1 MRELKDDPYRSLAGF
16 VRMEGGF
23 QKTTMPYSEFVWADY
38 YRKQIPLKLLK
49 KNFDKALQW
58 AKRLAGT
65 PEASVLPGYVV
76 KSAEKKEKKKNDDQ

>member
-1 MRELKDDPYRSLAGF
+1 MEDDPYRSLAGF

-23 QKTTMPYSEFVWADY
+23 QKTTTPYAEFVWADY

-58 AKRLAGT
+58 ATRLAAT
-65 PEASVLPGYVV
+65 PEVSNLPGYVA
-76 KSAEKKEKKKNDDQ
+76 KSAEKKEKKKSDDQ